1 MLIILPNFSNMLKES
16 NEKKMLSRIVIIK
29 DSKITL
35 RIRLLILNVLIT
47 FKNLS
52 SLLSR
57 SIIEL
62 IKDF

>member
-1 MLIILPNFSNMLKES
+1 MLKES

>member
-16 NEKKMLSRIVIIK
+16 NEKKMLSKIVIIK